1 MEMEKENLD
10 EILENHVKW
19 LFGDD
24 GNRADLEGADLR
36 GTDLREAKLRGADLH
51 EAKLRGADLEGADLR
66 GADLEGADLRGTD
79 LREAKLRG
87 TDLRGA
93 DLEGAD
99 LRGADLYGANLFGAN
114 LRGANLEDAFL
125 EGGKLPIGIY
135 QIVGA
140 GRCNRC
146 TTYDSINDRVIC
158 GCWNDDEGNHLDS
171 FAKRIEEIYG
181 SNGAKPNLEFYQ
193 EYMAAIAFFK
203 AMKELRERFYDNGG
217 EGL

>member
-19 LFGDD
+19 LCGDD
-24 GNRADLEGADLR
+24 GKR
-36 GTDLREAKLRGADLH
+36 
-51 EAKLRGADLEGADLR
+51 ADLR
-66 GADLEGADLRGTD
+66 GADL
-79 LREAKLRG
+79 
-87 TDLRGA
+87 RGA
-93 DLEGAD
+93 NFRGVD
-99 LRGADLYGANLFGAN
+99 LRGADLYEANLREANLRGANLREAKLRRADLYDADLRGAN
-114 LRGANLEDAFL
+114 LRGADLYEANLREVDLRRADLYDADLRGAKLRGANVRGANLEDAFL

-171 FAKRIEEIYG
+171 FTRRVEEIYG

-193 EYMAAIAFFK
+193 EYMAAISFFK
-203 AMKELRERFYDNGG
+203 AMKELGYDKRK
-217 EGL
+217 